1 MLTCPVCG
9 DLVTAARKVCVLCG
23 TTLGEAVPGHALLS
37 PAAQAAADAWRLE
50 IGEENPASLSTSPG
64 LPVAPPAEGGSSQ
77 PTAGPAAPTG
87 YCLVLYGSDK
97 KPIHSFPVH
106 KDVTLIGRRDAVRG
120 TFPDIDLREW
130 LSESASRAVSRKHA
144 LLLHTRADDSF
155 SLRPLAGN
163 TGTQI
168 EQDMVEALRDYP
180 LKPGTRLIL
189 GGTVRFKFEI
199 TS

>member
-9 DLVTAARKVCVLCG
+9 DLVTADTKVCVLCG
-23 TTLGEAVPGHALLS
+23 TNLGEAVPGHALLS
-37 PAAQAAADAWRLE
+37 PAGPAAADAWRLE
-50 IGEENPASLSTSPG
+50 IGEDNPAAVPAPSG
-64 LPVAPPAEGGSSQ
+64 LPAASAAEGGTS
-77 PTAGPAAPTG
+77 PAAPAS
-87 YCLVLYGSDK
+87 CRLVLYGADK
-97 KPIHSFPVH
+97 KPIHSFPLH

-120 TFPDIDLREW
+120 NFPDIDLREW
-130 LSESASRAVSRKHA
+130 LSESAARAVSRKHA
-144 LLLHTRADDSF
+144 LLLHTRADDSY

-168 EQDMVEALRDYP
+168 EQDMVEALKDYP

-199 TS
+199 ASP

>member
-9 DLVTAARKVCVLCG
+9 DLVTAGTKVCVLCG
-23 TTLGEAVPGHALLS
+23 TNLGEALRGQALPS
-37 PAAQAAADAWRLE
+37 PAAGVAGDAWRLE
-50 IGEENPASLSTSPG
+50 VGEDNPAALPAPPG
-64 LPVAPPAEGGSSQ
+64 LPAAS
-77 PTAGPAAPTG
+77 TAGGGTSPAAPAG
-87 YCLVLYGSDK
+87 CRLVLYGSDK

-120 TFPDIDLREW
+120 NFPDIDLREW
-130 LSESASRAVSRKHA
+130 LSESAARAVSRKHA

-168 EQDMVEALRDYP
+168 EQDMVEALKDYP

-199 TS
+199 A